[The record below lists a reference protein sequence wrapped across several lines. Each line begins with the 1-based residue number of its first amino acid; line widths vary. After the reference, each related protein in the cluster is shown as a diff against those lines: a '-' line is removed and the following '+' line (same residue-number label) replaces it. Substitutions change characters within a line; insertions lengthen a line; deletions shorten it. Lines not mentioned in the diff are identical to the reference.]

1 MWRIL
6 ALKRG
11 TCGVFNVKRGFHESK
26 LKSDWVLN
34 NDIIRNAIAP
44 KRLDKENPL
53 ENKRTNQNR
62 GLPRNSPNN
71 FKPTNFHKNKFERPQ
86 TRKNISVTWST
97 GSERDKQAAN
107 SVLSQIFRMN
117 KAGLINTINVD
128 DNKVHQ
134 TNIRI
139 FAKGIDL
146 SKVGFSIVNF
156 EQLNETTQI
165 PLVKIVDRKVAL
177 KKYSDEI
184 ANRKQKELQSMGIL
198 KRRPSKTS
206 EADKGEDSTKRI
218 KVSWQIKEDDLSKQK
233 THEIISQLKK
243 GYKVHLCID
252 DRNNINAKNWSAGFE
267 NLGASDKVANKVLSS
282 SEMKKRTFILD
293 KLSGIADDYSV
304 QPVHEGTIETKML
317 IKLAPKTS
325 NNKDREA
332 LKEQRRKERQEKLM
346 KRLEKQKQRE
356 EEYQQ

>member
-6 ALKRG
+6 ALKKG
-11 TCGVFNVKRGFHESK
+11 SFGVVNVTRRLHQTKP
-26 LKSDWVLN
+26 KSDWMLN

-44 KRLDKENPL
+44 KKLNRENLL
-53 ENKRTNQNR
+53 ENKRTSKTR
-62 GLPRNSPNN
+62 EIPKNSSNN
-71 FKPTNFHKNKFERPQ
+71 FKPHNFHKNKLEKPQ
-86 TRKNISVTWST
+86 SRKNISVTWST
-97 GSERDKQAAN
+97 GSERDKLAAN

-117 KAGLINTINVD
+117 KAGVINIINVD
-128 DNKVHQ
+128 DNKVQQ

-165 PLVKIVDRKVAL
+165 PLVKLVDRKVAL
-177 KKYSDEI
+177 KKYSNEI
-184 ANRKQKELQSMGIL
+184 ADRKQKELLSMGIL
-198 KRRPSKTS
+198 KKRPPKTS
-206 EADKGEDSTKRI
+206 EADKAEDSIKRI

-233 THEIISQLKK
+233 AHEIISQLKK

-252 DRNNINAKNWSAGFE
+252 DRNNINAKNWSVGFE
-267 NLGASDKVANKVLSS
+267 NLGTSDKIANKALSS
-282 SEMKKRTFILD
+282 SELEKRTFILD
-293 KLSGIADDYSV
+293 KLQGIADDYSI
-304 QPVHEGTIETKML
+304 QPVNEGTIETKML

-332 LKEQRRKERQEKLM
+332 LKEQRKKERQQKLM

-356 EEYQQ
+356 GEYQ